1 MVRLAFTG
9 DVMLGR
15 LMNEAAAVNGP
26 EYFWGDT
33 LPVLKEADLRLINLE
48 CVVSDKGSEWTKT
61 PKVFHFRALPW
72 ALETLKAA
80 KIDYVSLA
88 NNHTLD
94 FNEEAMLD
102 MLGRLH
108 SAGIAHAG
116 AGKNLEEARQPAILE
131 SGGLRFG
138 VISASDNESAW
149 LAGKNKPGINF
160 IPTLM
165 RPEVLENAARQIKTA
180 RERSDVVV
188 FSDHWGPNM
197 RQRPVSLFVSFARQL
212 MELGADIF
220 HGHSAHLFQGIELWE
235 KKPILFDTG
244 DFVDDYAVDTE
255 LRNDWSFIFML
266 DVSRK
271 YKRVEKITLV
281 PTYIERFQAHLAPD
295 FLAELI
301 RERMRV
307 LCGEMGTA
315 VAREGRNLVIHL

>member
-15 LMNEAAAVNGP
+15 LMNEAAAVNSP

-48 CVVSDKGSEWTKT
+48 CVISDRGSEWTRT

-72 ALETLKAA
+72 AIGALKAA
-80 KIDYVSLA
+80 KIDCVSLA

-94 FNEEAMLD
+94 FSEEAMLD
-102 MLGRLH
+102 MLERLD
-108 SAGIAHAG
+108 SAGIKHAG
-116 AGKNLEEARQPAILE
+116 AGRDMEEAREPAMLE
-131 SGGLRFG
+131 AGGLRFG
-138 VISASDNESAW
+138 VVSASDNESAW
-149 LAGKNKPGINF
+149 LAGKEKPGINF

-165 RPEVLENAARQIKTA
+165 RPEVLENVARQIKKA
-180 RERSDVVV
+180 RDKSEIVI

-197 RQRPVSLFVSFARQL
+197 RQRPVSLFVSFARQVV
-212 MELGADIF
+212 ELGADIF
-220 HGHSAHLFQGIELWE
+220 HGHSAHLFQGIEAWQ
-235 KKPILFDTG
+235 KRPILFDTG

-255 LRNDWSFIFML
+255 LRNDWSFIFLL
-266 DVSRK
+266 DISRR

-295 FLAELI
+295 FLADAI
-301 RERMRV
+301 CERMRV
-307 LCGEMGTA
+307 LCGEMGTGT
-315 VAREGRNLVIHL
+315 VREGRNLVIHL